1 MTLFNLRS
9 PGTSVLTGINHLTI
23 AVSDL
28 ARSVDFYTGL
38 LNFRLVASW
47 NDGAYL
53 AVGEL
58 WVCLALDRGEA
69 RAHQAGYTHYAFSIG
84 QADIVR
90 FRHRLQ
96 TAGVTEWKANRSEGD
111 SFYFLDP
118 DGHQLE
124 AHVGSLDSRLA
135 SCREQPYAGMRFF
148 EPMDLR
154 QATFDDIPAMSA
166 IRLAVKE
173 NVLSDPSRVTMQM
186 YRDYLELMGRGWVVE
201 IDGEVVGFCYADKN
215 DASIWALFV
224 SPPYEG
230 RGIAKRLLRAAVEWL
245 FSLGHASVHLST
257 SKDTRADKFY
267 TGQGWTRSVLNDRDA
282 GFSLTRTPPGYR
294 RPLPME

>member
-1 MTLFNLRS
+1 M
-9 PGTSVLTGINHLTI
+9 LTGINHLTI
-23 AVSDL
+23 GVSDL
-28 ARSVDFYTGL
+28 ARSVDFYHRL
-38 LNFRLVASW
+38 LGFRLMASW
-47 NDGAYL
+47 DEGAYL

-58 WVCLALDRGEA
+58 WVCLALDGGAA
-69 RAHQAGYTHYAFSIG
+69 RAKQAGYTHYAFSIG
-84 QADIVR
+84 QADFAR
-90 FRHRLQ
+90 FRQRLQ

-124 AHVGSLDSRLA
+124 AHVGSLGSRLA
-135 SCREQPYAGMRFF
+135 RCREKPYAGMRFF
-148 EPMDLR
+148 EPINLR
-154 QATFDDIPAMSA
+154 QASVDDIPAMSA

-173 NVLSDPSRVTMQM
+173 NVLSDPSRVTGQM
-186 YRDYLELMGRGWVVE
+186 YRDYLELLGRGWVME

-230 RGIAKRLLRAAVEWL
+230 RGIAKRLLQVAVDWL
-245 FSLGHASVHLST
+245 FALGHESVHLST

-267 TGQGWTRSVLNDRDA
+267 TGQRWIRRVLNERDA
-282 GFSLTRTPPGYR
+282 EFRLTRKATTFVGS
-294 RPLPME
+294 